1 MLELVSQSFNLPPI
15 AKQHSIL
22 VESTLRKKENILA
35 LCTGFGYLVE
45 IWSTAS
51 EVHQQCMI
59 FERDAIQDRF
69 RISGRPESS
78 IEKQEMT
85 AAYVKRY
92 FYFFFVLSESSS
104 SKIAISELYNFI
116 SLVYIIS
123 FLKKESCSNISISI
137 FVLHLFS
144 AGLNNILIF

>member
-1 MLELVSQSFNLPPI
+1 
-15 AKQHSIL
+15 
-22 VESTLRKKENILA
+22 
-35 LCTGFGYLVE
+35 
-45 IWSTAS
+45 
-51 EVHQQCMI
+51 MI

-123 FLKKESCSNISISI
+123 FLKKRVMQQHFHQHLCSAFI
-137 FVLHLFS
+137 FCR
-144 AGLNNILIF
+144 A